1 MTYSKK
7 RTTSFLLQKRM
18 RMICMKR
25 VVVLLEKNVSFV
37 HIQKR
42 KRRSLI
48 ASDKAIICIF
58 DEGGITRV
66 VQQLKSFEVINLSD
80 RDVEV

>member
-1 MTYSKK
+1 
-7 RTTSFLLQKRM
+7 
-18 RMICMKR
+18 MKR

-37 HIQKR
+37 HIQNR

-66 VQQLKSFEVINLSD
+66 VHKTLYRISGVRGWDNSAWYKGSRTTFH
-80 RDVEV
+80 